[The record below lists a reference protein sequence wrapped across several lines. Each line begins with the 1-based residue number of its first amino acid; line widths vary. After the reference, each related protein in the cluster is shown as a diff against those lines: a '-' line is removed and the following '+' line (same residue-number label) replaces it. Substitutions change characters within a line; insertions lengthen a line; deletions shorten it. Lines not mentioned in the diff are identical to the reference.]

1 MNSSGWSEIMASP
14 APSGFRKPLKR
25 GHERKILAIWVV
37 SLAWTP
43 AVIAQV
49 HAIDTGRSVM
59 TVRVYKA
66 GLLSALGH
74 DHEIAAPIAGGSVD
88 ATARQVEVHA
98 HVAALQVRD
107 PKISDKDSAEIQSTM
122 LGPEVLDSGRFPEI
136 VFRSTAAAPAG
147 PGSWRV
153 QGNLTLHGET
163 HLVDVEVRETSGHY
177 VGTARFKQS
186 EFDIKPVKVAGGSIR
201 VKDEVRIE
209 FDIQLAR

>member
-1 MNSSGWSEIMASP
+1 MNSSGWSGIVASP
-14 APSGFRKPLKR
+14 VSSGFRKLSQR
-25 GHERKILAIWVV
+25 GHVKKLVAVCVASLVWVF
-37 SLAWTP
+37 S
-43 AVIAQV
+43 AVAQQR
-49 HAIDTGRSVM
+49 AIDTGRSVM

-74 DHEIAAPIAGGSVD
+74 DHEIAAAIAGGSVD
-88 ATARQVEVHA
+88 ATTRQVEVHA

-163 HLVDVEVRETSGHY
+163 HLVDVEVRETGGHY